1 MAFYDNFPRPSRP
14 RKVEGGIQTRSRRGA
29 IGETWWSQRFIEVLT
44 SFGMGSRL
52 TRGRSYARSGQ
63 VLDVHVAAGSVA
75 AMVQGSRA
83 KPYRVRIT
91 LSTIRPREWEH
102 VEKALAGQA
111 IYCAKLLAGEM
122 PQDVESVF
130 ADVDL
135 TLFPA
140 SGRELSMECSCP
152 DWAVPCKHI
161 AAAFYVLAEAFDT
174 DPFLIFSWRGRTK
187 EDLLERLREL
197 RGATISSGSDGQ
209 ATPLDVTAVLT
220 LDEPP
225 LAECLHSFWQPAAGS
240 PVPRVAGPAIEAV
253 PDLVL
258 RQLEPL
264 PLDVRG
270 HNVVDLLRPAYETM
284 TTSGLVTS
292 HPQ

>member
-1 MAFYDNFPRPSRP
+1 MAFYDDFPRPSRP

-75 AMVQGSRA
+75 ATVQGSRA
-83 KPYRVRIT
+83 KPYRVRIK
-91 LSTIRPREWEH
+91 LSTIKPRQWEH

-140 SGRELSMECSCP
+140 SGADLSMECSCP

-174 DPFLIFSWRGRTK
+174 DPFLIFAWRGRTK

-197 RGATISSGSDGQ
+197 RGATGSAAFESQG
-209 ATPLDVTAVLT
+209 APPDVAAVLA
-220 LDEPP
+220 LEEPP
-225 LAECLHSFWQPAAGS
+225 LADCLHSFWQHAADSPAPLAARS
-240 PVPRVAGPAIEAV
+240 ATEPV

-264 PLDVRG
+264 PLEVRG
-270 HNVVDLLRPAYETM
+270 HNVVDLLRPAYEAMATRH
-284 TTSGLVTS
+284 G
-292 HPQ
+292 